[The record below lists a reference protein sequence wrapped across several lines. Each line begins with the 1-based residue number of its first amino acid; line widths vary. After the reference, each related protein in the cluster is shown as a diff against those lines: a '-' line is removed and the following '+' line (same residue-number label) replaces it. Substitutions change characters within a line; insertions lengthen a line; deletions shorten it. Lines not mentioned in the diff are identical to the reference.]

1 MSAVDALMQIPGAI
15 CRFSTNAATSGCI
28 FRRPVRDAMIT
39 RAARSTS
46 ASHAGIARAIE
57 AFVHGFC
64 FTRSFTH
71 PFVADLVGPVWVVR
85 DAPCQRGDYRRE
97 EWIAHG
103 VPPEEVDRLARAQ
116 TRGGF
121 AICAIRSIDE
131 PEEPLR
137 EGYKAL
143 GYRLGTT
150 EPLMVHH
157 LHASPAPPPPCGSS
171 ASTTQAMADR
181 LARAAR
187 RDRCCPSTSRTARAC
202 GSTSRS
208 TTAASRSAGSA
219 ASPRA
224 RAPRGARTCSSTR
237 NSAAAA
243 SPGRCSRECSATTA
257 RPVQRVAVLLA
268 SHVGAKL
275 YGAVGYEQIGTLLMF
290 TPRKR

>member
-1 MSAVDALMQIPGAI
+1 
-15 CRFSTNAATSGCI
+15 
-28 FRRPVRDAMIT
+28 MIT
-39 RAARSTS
+39 RAARSNS

-71 PFVADLVGPVWVVR
+71 PFVAERVGPVWVVR
-85 DAPCQRGDYRRE
+85 DAPRARGDYRRE
-97 EWIAHG
+97 EWIAHA
-103 VPPEEVDRLARAQ
+103 VPPAEVDRLARAK

-150 EPLMVHH
+150 EPLMVHR
-157 LHASPAPPPPCGSS
+157 LQRIPRPAAPVRIERV
-171 ASTTQAMADR
+171 TTQTMADR
-181 LARAAR
+181 LATAARSRQVLPEHLARGSRLRQYVALDDSGEPVGWVRSITACKGATWCSNMFVDPVFRRRGIARAMLARMLRDDRAA
-187 RDRCCPSTSRTARAC
+187 
-202 GSTSRS
+202 
-208 TTAASRSAGSA
+208 
-219 ASPRA
+219 
-224 RAPRGARTCSSTR
+224 GAT
-237 NSAAAA
+237 
-243 SPGRCSRECSATTA
+243 
-257 RPVQRVAVLLA
+257 VAVLLA

-290 TPRKR
+290 TPVKQ